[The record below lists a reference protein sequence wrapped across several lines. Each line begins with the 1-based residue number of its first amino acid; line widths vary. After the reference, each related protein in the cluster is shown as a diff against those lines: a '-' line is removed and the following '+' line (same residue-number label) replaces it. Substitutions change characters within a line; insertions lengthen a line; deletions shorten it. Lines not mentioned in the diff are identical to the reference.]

1 MHSNYVSFAIYFYII
16 ADNCLKIQLYC
27 KFMVVYKTNVHR
39 TEYKFLSYH
48 ILYWIVRRQETF
60 PLLFGGRQDFPLPV
74 ANNRGTHEHNPCK
87 TYTGGFLMQSFE
99 FKMPTEIIF
108 GHHAEDRVAEKL
120 RAYGASRVYIVY
132 GGGSVVRSGLLS
144 RIERQLTSGGLA
156 FQVLGGVQPNPRV
169 ALVREGIR
177 EALAFKANFILA
189 VGGGSVIDSAKA
201 IAHGVANPGTDI
213 WDFWSGRAKL
223 EKTTPVG
230 SVLTLAAAGSETS
243 DSAVLTNED
252 TMRKVGLNTP
262 LNRPVL
268 AFMNPE
274 LTFTVPEKQLVCGVS
289 DIIMHTL
296 ERYFTKVK
304 EANVFTDRVAEDLI
318 KTVMDASKA
327 AVKDRENYD
336 AMSEIMWCGSVSHS
350 NFTEL
355 GRGKDFSVHKLGHEL
370 SARFD
375 ATHGASLTSLWGSWA
390 QYVYQDDTARFA
402 QFAERIFG
410 IEASAGT
417 EEERARQG
425 IEKMVAYFK
434 SLGMPVSLPELLGT
448 KLNDSELYSLA
459 DLATAG
465 DTKKLGTFH
474 PLNRKDVLA
483 IYKLANK

>member
-1 MHSNYVSFAIYFYII
+1 MLNFNWQIPT
-16 ADNCLKIQLYC
+16 
-27 KFMVVYKTNVHR
+27 KF
-39 TEYKFLSYH
+39 
-48 ILYWIVRRQETF
+48 
-60 PLLFGGRQDFPLPV
+60 
-74 ANNRGTHEHNPCK
+74 
-87 TYTGGFLMQSFE
+87 
-99 FKMPTEIIF
+99 IF
-108 GHHAEDRVAEKL
+108 GRGAESHAGEELKAL
-120 RAYGASRVYIVY
+120 GGTRALIHY
-132 GGGSVVRSGLLS
+132 GGGSVIRSGLMEKVTKSLDEAGVS
-144 RIERQLTSGGLA
+144 YVL
-156 FQVLGGVQPNPRV
+156 LGGAVPNPRDTKV
-169 ALVREGIR
+169 YEGIDLARR
-177 EALAFKANFILA
+177 EKCDCVLA
-189 VGGGSVIDSAKA
+189 VGGGSAIDSAKA

-223 EKTTPVG
+223 EKTMPVG

-327 AVKDRENYD
+327 AVKDREDYD

-483 IYKLANK
+483 IYKLANR

>member
-1 MHSNYVSFAIYFYII
+1 M
-16 ADNCLKIQLYC
+16 
-27 KFMVVYKTNVHR
+27 
-39 TEYKFLSYH
+39 
-48 ILYWIVRRQETF
+48 
-60 PLLFGGRQDFPLPV
+60 
-74 ANNRGTHEHNPCK
+74 
-87 TYTGGFLMQSFE
+87 
-99 FKMPTEIIF
+99 
-108 GHHAEDRVAEKL
+108 
-120 RAYGASRVYIVY
+120 
-132 GGGSVVRSGLLS
+132 
-144 RIERQLTSGGLA
+144 
-156 FQVLGGVQPNPRV
+156 LGGVQPNPRV
-169 ALVREGIR
+169 ALVREGVR

-201 IAHGVANPGTDI
+201 IAHGVANPGTDV

-223 EKTTPVG
+223 EKTMPVG

-274 LTFTVPEKQLVCGVS
+274 LTFTVPEKQLVCGVA

-318 KTVMDASKA
+318 KTVMDASRVAIKNHE
-327 AVKDRENYD
+327 DYD

-375 ATHGASLTSLWGSWA
+375 ATHGASLTALWGSWA
-390 QYVYQDDTARFA
+390 KYVYRDDTARFA

-410 IEASAGT
+410 VDASSGT
-417 EEERARQG
+417 EEERAQLG

-434 SLGMPVSLPELLGT
+434 SLGMPVSLPELLQT
-448 KLNDSELYSLA
+448 KLNDSELHSLA

-474 PLNRKDVLA
+474 PLTRKDVLA
-483 IYKLANK
+483 IYKLANA

>member
-1 MHSNYVSFAIYFYII
+1 
-16 ADNCLKIQLYC
+16 
-27 KFMVVYKTNVHR
+27 
-39 TEYKFLSYH
+39 
-48 ILYWIVRRQETF
+48 
-60 PLLFGGRQDFPLPV
+60 
-74 ANNRGTHEHNPCK
+74 
-87 TYTGGFLMQSFE
+87 
-99 FKMPTEIIF
+99 
-108 GHHAEDRVAEKL
+108 
-120 RAYGASRVYIVY
+120 
-132 GGGSVVRSGLLS
+132 
-144 RIERQLTSGGLA
+144 
-156 FQVLGGVQPNPRV
+156 
-169 ALVREGIR
+169 
-177 EALAFKANFILA
+177 
-189 VGGGSVIDSAKA
+189 
-201 IAHGVANPGTDI
+201 
-213 WDFWSGRAKL
+213 
-223 EKTTPVG
+223 
-230 SVLTLAAAGSETS
+230 
-243 DSAVLTNED
+243 
-252 TMRKVGLNTP
+252 
-262 LNRPVL
+262 
-268 AFMNPE
+268 
-274 LTFTVPEKQLVCGVS
+274 
-289 DIIMHTL
+289 MHTL

-318 KTVMDASKA
+318 KTVMDASRA
-327 AVKDRENYD
+327 AVKDREDYD

-483 IYKLANK
+483 IYKLANR

>member
-1 MHSNYVSFAIYFYII
+1 
-16 ADNCLKIQLYC
+16 
-27 KFMVVYKTNVHR
+27 
-39 TEYKFLSYH
+39 
-48 ILYWIVRRQETF
+48 
-60 PLLFGGRQDFPLPV
+60 
-74 ANNRGTHEHNPCK
+74 
-87 TYTGGFLMQSFE
+87 MQSFE

-108 GHHAEDRVAEKL
+108 GRHAEDRVAEKL
-120 RAYGASRVYIVY
+120 RAYGVSRVYIVY

-144 RIERQLTSGGLA
+144 RIECQLTSAGLA

-223 EKTTPVG
+223 EKTMPVG

-318 KTVMDASKA
+318 KTVMDASRA
-327 AVKDRENYD
+327 AVKNREDYD

-410 IEASAGT
+410 IETSAGT

-448 KLNDSELYSLA
+448 KLNDNELYSLA

-483 IYKLANK
+483 IYKLANR

>member
-1 MHSNYVSFAIYFYII
+1 MASN
-16 ADNCLKIQLYC
+16 
-27 KFMVVYKTNVHR
+27 
-39 TEYKFLSYH
+39 
-48 ILYWIVRRQETF
+48 
-60 PLLFGGRQDFPLPV
+60 
-74 ANNRGTHEHNPCK
+74 
-87 TYTGGFLMQSFE
+87 FE
-99 FKMPTEIIF
+99 FYSPTRVIF
-108 GHHAEDRVAEKL
+108 GKGTEQRVGALVRE
-120 RAYGASRVYIVY
+120 YGGTRVLIVY
-132 GGGSVVRSGLLS
+132 GGKSAVRSGVLDRAEKS
-144 RIERQLTSGGLA
+144 LA
-156 FQVLGGVQPNPRV
+156 EAGISSWTLGGVVPNPHLDKV
-169 ALVREGIR
+169 YEGIR
-177 EALAFKANFILA
+177 IGKENNIDFLLA

-318 KTVMDASKA
+318 KTVMDASRA
-327 AVKDRENYD
+327 AVKDREDYD

-350 NFTEL
+350 DFTGL
-355 GRGKDFSVHKLGHEL
+355 SRGKDFSVHKLGHEL

-483 IYKLANK
+483 IYKLANR

>member
-1 MHSNYVSFAIYFYII
+1 
-16 ADNCLKIQLYC
+16 
-27 KFMVVYKTNVHR
+27 
-39 TEYKFLSYH
+39 
-48 ILYWIVRRQETF
+48 
-60 PLLFGGRQDFPLPV
+60 
-74 ANNRGTHEHNPCK
+74 
-87 TYTGGFLMQSFE
+87 MQSFE

-108 GHHAEDRVAEKL
+108 GRHAEDRVAEKL

-144 RIERQLTSGGLA
+144 RIECQLTSAGLA

-169 ALVREGIR
+169 ALVREGVR

-201 IAHGVANPGTDI
+201 IAHGVANPGTDV

-223 EKTTPVG
+223 TKTMPVG

-274 LTFTVPEKQLVCGVS
+274 LTFTVPEKQLVCGIA

-318 KTVMDASKA
+318 KTVMDASRV
-327 AVKDRENYD
+327 AVKNHEDYD

-350 NFTEL
+350 NFTEW
-355 GRGKDFSVHKLGHEL
+355 GRCKDFSCHKLGHAI
-370 SARFD
+370 SAKYD
-375 ATHGASLTSLWGSWA
+375 ATHGETLTSVWGWWA
-390 QYVYQDDTARFA
+390 QYVYQDDIPRFARFA
-402 QFAERIFG
+402 EKVWDVS
-410 IEASAGT
+410 EGT
-417 EEERARQG
+417 EEERAREG
-425 IEKMVAYFK
+425 IRRQVAFFK
-434 SLGMPVSLPELLGT
+434 EIGMPCCFTELGIGV
-448 KLNDSELYSLA
+448 LNEATIHELA
-459 DLATAG
+459 DTVTAG
-465 DTKKLGTFH
+465 GAKTVGNFH
-474 PLNRKDVLA
+474 PIGRKEA
-483 IYKLANK
+483 IDIYTLANH

>member
-1 MHSNYVSFAIYFYII
+1 M
-16 ADNCLKIQLYC
+16 
-27 KFMVVYKTNVHR
+27 
-39 TEYKFLSYH
+39 
-48 ILYWIVRRQETF
+48 
-60 PLLFGGRQDFPLPV
+60 
-74 ANNRGTHEHNPCK
+74 
-87 TYTGGFLMQSFE
+87 
-99 FKMPTEIIF
+99 
-108 GHHAEDRVAEKL
+108 
-120 RAYGASRVYIVY
+120 
-132 GGGSVVRSGLLS
+132 
-144 RIERQLTSGGLA
+144 
-156 FQVLGGVQPNPRV
+156 
-169 ALVREGIR
+169 
-177 EALAFKANFILA
+177 
-189 VGGGSVIDSAKA
+189 
-201 IAHGVANPGTDI
+201 
-213 WDFWSGRAKL
+213 
-223 EKTTPVG
+223 PVG

-327 AVKDRENYD
+327 AVKDREDYD

-410 IEASAGT
+410 IEASAST

-483 IYKLANK
+483 IYKLANR